1 MLFRSEFDSLFLWLF
16 VMAVKLMIDANA
28 SECRLLINGDLIAS
42 FDGKGVGGIFPKEV
56 KLP

>member
-1 MLFRSEFDSLFLWLF
+1 
-16 VMAVKLMIDANA
+16 MAVKLMIDANA
-28 SECRLLINGDLIAS
+28 SECRLLISGDLIAS